1 LLLCVEFLAFF
12 TGQKPLQ
19 IFAIDLHLRRDIESL
34 NFPSR
39 IASKRVRDADSTDKI
54 MCFNDAA
61 PQKPRSFWFV
71 RVHER

>member
-1 LLLCVEFLAFF
+1 LLLCVELLAFF
-12 TGQKPLQ
+12 AGQKPLQ
-19 IFAIDLHLRRDIESL
+19 VLAIDLHLCRDIESL

-39 IASKRVRDADSTDKI
+39 ITSKRVRYAYSTDKI